1 MDTHAE
7 PAPPTQLTARF
18 SSALELAR
26 RAHDGQLR
34 KGTRIPYL
42 SHPLAVAAL
51 ALEHGADE
59 GEAIAALL
67 HDAVEDGGGQEAL
80 DAIRAEFGDR
90 VAGIVLGCSDHVAEP
105 GEVDRPK
112 AEWRARKNAYL
123 EHFLTADRSVLLVA
137 AADKLH
143 NARSIRDDYQVH
155 GSLLWDRFTARPAD
169 VLWYFRSL
177 VAVFQESLKDQAPDG
192 RDAEPS
198 PGYAQLVLQ
207 LRRVVGEID
216 LMTWPDQNA

>member
-18 SSALELAR
+18 ASALELAR

-51 ALEHGADE
+51 VLEHGADE
-59 GEAIAALL
+59 DEAIAALL
-67 HDAVEDGGGQEAL
+67 HDVVEDGGGRDAL

-90 VAGIVLGCSDHVAEP
+90 VADIVLGCSDHVAEP

-112 AEWRARKNAYL
+112 AEWRARKDAYL

-143 NARSIRDDYQVH
+143 NARSIRDDYEVH
-155 GSLLWDRFTARPAD
+155 GSLLWQRFTAGPAD

-177 VAVFQESLKDQAPDG
+177 VAVLQESVEDQAPGATPD
-192 RDAEPS
+192 PT
-198 PGYAQLVLQ
+198 GYARLVLE